1 MNVSASITC
10 PHCGESWETSID
22 TSQGDYQ
29 TVDDCYVCCRPMTVH
44 VECEPGEVIS
54 IQTETA

>member
-1 MNVSASITC
+1 MIIPSTISC

-22 TSQGDYQ
+22 TSQGSYQ
-29 TVDDCYVCCRPMTVH
+29 TVDDCYVCCRPMTVY

-54 IQTETA
+54 IQTEAA

>member
-1 MNVSASITC
+1 MVVSASITC

-22 TSQGDYQ
+22 TSQGDHQ
-29 TVDDCYVCCRPMTVH
+29 TVDDCYVCCRPMTVY

-54 IQTETA
+54 VQTEVA